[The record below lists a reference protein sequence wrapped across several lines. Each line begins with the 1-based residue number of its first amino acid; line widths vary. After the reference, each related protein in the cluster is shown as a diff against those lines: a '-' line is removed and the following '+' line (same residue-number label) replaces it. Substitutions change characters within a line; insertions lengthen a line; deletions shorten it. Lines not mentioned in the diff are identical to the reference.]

1 MIKFFR
7 KIRQNMIKENRVSKY
22 ILYAIGEIIL
32 VVIGILIA
40 LQINNWNEEKKINK
54 SISDHLT
61 ILKQNLN
68 EDHAQLTQLHQNM
81 IDNFNYS
88 DSLMMQMKTLI
99 PIDKYTSKYLVK
111 LLLEYQFRPNT
122 NAMETMTQ
130 SNEIPFLKTNLQTA
144 ILDYY
149 ALIKSAQEREHIS
162 NTQIQSKYEV
172 YINENYPLIFQ
183 RNNEWEFLENY
194 YKDDP
199 RPISPLNQK
208 DFLADKTLESLITSR
223 YFQSEA
229 LKKFYSDLLVA
240 STDILKML

>member
-7 KIRQNMIKENRVSKY
+7 KIRQRLLTDNKFSKY
-22 ILYAIGEIIL
+22 LLYAIGEIIL

-68 EDHAQLTQLHQNM
+68 EDYDQLTQLHQNM
-81 IDNFNYS
+81 IDNYNYS
-88 DSLMMQMKTLI
+88 DSLMMQMKTVI
-99 PIDKYTSKYLVK
+99 PIDKFTTKYLVK

-130 SNEIPFLKTNLQTA
+130 SNEIPFLKTELQTA

-149 ALIKSAQEREHIS
+149 ALIKSAQEREQIS

-172 YINENYPLIFQ
+172 YINQNYPEIFQ
-183 RNNEWEFLENY
+183 KYNEWEFLKDY

-199 RPISPLNQK
+199 RPISAFNKK

-223 YFQSEA
+223 YFQSVA
-229 LKKFYSDLLVA
+229 LKTFYSDLLV
-240 STDILKML
+240 SSSNILKML

>member
-22 ILYAIGEIIL
+22 MLYAIGEIVL

-54 SISDHLT
+54 SIEDHLT

-68 EDHAQLTQLHQNM
+68 EDYAQLIDLNQKM

-99 PIDKYTSKYLVK
+99 PVDENTTKYLGK
-111 LLLEYQFRPNT
+111 LQLEYQFRPNT

-130 SNEIPFLKTNLQTA
+130 SNEIPFLKTELQTA

-149 ALIKSAQEREHIS
+149 ALIKSAQEREQIS
-162 NTQIQSKYEV
+162 NTQIQSKYEI
-172 YINENYPLIFQ
+172 YINSNYPLIFQ
-183 RNNEWEFLENY
+183 RNSKWDFIKSY

-199 RPISPLNQK
+199 RPLTLLNTEN
-208 DFLADKTLESLITSR
+208 FLADKTLEALITSR
-223 YFQSEA
+223 YFQSVA
-229 LKKFYSDLLVA
+229 LKTFYSDLLDA
-240 STDILKML
+240 SNNILKML

>member
-1 MIKFFR
+1 
-7 KIRQNMIKENRVSKY
+7 MIKENRVSKY
-22 ILYAIGEIIL
+22 MLYAIGEIIL

-54 SISDHLT
+54 SIENHLA
-61 ILKQNLN
+61 ILKQNLS
-68 EDHAQLTQLHQNM
+68 EDFEQLKELNQNM
-81 IDNFNYS
+81 VDNTNRS

-99 PIDKYTSKYLVK
+99 PIDNYTSKYIVT

-130 SNEIPFLKTNLQTA
+130 SNEIPFLKTELQTA

-149 ALIKSAQEREHIS
+149 ALIKSAQEREQIS

-172 YINENYPLIFQ
+172 YINKNYPSIFQ
-183 RNNEWEFLENY
+183 RNNEWEFLKNY

-199 RPISPLNQK
+199 RPLSFINEK

-223 YFQSEA
+223 YFQSVA
-229 LKKFYSDLLVA
+229 LKKFYSDLLDA
-240 STDILKML
+240 SSNILKML

>member
-7 KIRQNMIKENRVSKY
+7 KIRQNMIKENKVSKY

-40 LQINNWNEEKKINK
+40 LQINNWNEEKKTNK

-81 IDNFNYS
+81 IDNFYYS

-99 PIDKYTSKYLVK
+99 PIDNYTSKYLVK

-130 SNEIPFLKTNLQTA
+130 SNEIPFLKTELQTA

-149 ALIKSAQEREHIS
+149 ALIKSVQEREHIS

-172 YINENYPLIFQ
+172 YINENYPVIFQ

-194 YKDDP
+194 YIDDP
-199 RPISPLNQK
+199 RPISPLNEK

-240 STDILKML
+240 SKDILKML

>member
-22 ILYAIGEIIL
+22 MLYAIGEIVL

-54 SISDHLT
+54 SIEDHLT

-68 EDHAQLTQLHQNM
+68 EDYAQLIDLNQKM

-99 PIDKYTSKYLVK
+99 PVDENTTKYLGK
-111 LLLEYQFRPNT
+111 LQLEYQFRPNT

-130 SNEIPFLKTNLQTA
+130 SNEIPFLKTELQTA

-149 ALIKSAQEREHIS
+149 ALIKSAQEREQIS
-162 NTQIQSKYEV
+162 NTQIQSKYEI
-172 YINENYPLIFQ
+172 YINSNYPLIFQ
-183 RNNEWEFLENY
+183 RNSKWDFIKSY

-199 RPISPLNQK
+199 RPLTLLNTEN
-208 DFLADKTLESLITSR
+208 FLADKTLEALITSR
-223 YFQSEA
+223 YFQSLA
-229 LKKFYSDLLVA
+229 LKTFYSDLLDA
-240 STDILKML
+240 SNNIFKML

>member
-7 KIRQNMIKENRVSKY
+7 KIRQKLLSENKFNKY
-22 ILYAIGEIIL
+22 FLYAIGEIFL

-68 EDHAQLTQLHQNM
+68 EDHVQLTQLHQNM

-122 NAMETMTQ
+122 NAIETMTQ
-130 SNEIPFLKTNLQTA
+130 SNEIPFLKTELQTA

-149 ALIKSAQEREHIS
+149 ALIKSAQEREYIS

-172 YINENYPLIFQ
+172 YINENYPVIFQ
-183 RNNEWEFLENY
+183 KYNEWEFLKNY

-199 RPISPLNQK
+199 RPISTINEK

-223 YFQSEA
+223 YFQSVA
-229 LKKFYSDLLVA
+229 LKKFYSDLLV
-240 STDILKML
+240 SSSNILKML